1 MKFINLNNDRY
12 GIVEDNNACI
22 AKSLPIGTYELVRI
36 ESMAGENIYFQKIDD
51 MKVAEK
57 IYGSH
62 KDKCNMI
69 LESYNAM
76 NRSMGVIL
84 SGQKGSGKSLML
96 KMIARNSKLP
106 VIIVRS
112 YFPSLSSI
120 LDKITQ
126 ECVIVFDEFE
136 KNFSMLNKDNR
147 HDESSTEQ
155 GDLLSMFDGL
165 SSTKKLY
172 VITCNDVCGIN
183 EYYFDRPGRFH
194 YHITFTEPT
203 IEEVIEYF
211 ADKVKPERVLSEI
224 DIYALYNKYNMS
236 YDILRAI
243 AFEINMGRDISKVIK
258 DLNISRKFDYSCY
271 EARLELKDGR
281 IFSDTIEFD
290 VNACMVNNTRSEICT
305 EKYYATIRGKDITYN
320 AENKYFDV
328 KLSFCESKV
337 SKSSK
342 SAFESEDVKSMKLI
356 PVKTDRTD
364 LLKLK
369 MY

>member
-12 GIVEDNNACI
+12 GIVEDDNAYI
-22 AKSLPIGTYELVRI
+22 AKFLPIGTYELVRI

-51 MKVAEK
+51 MKATEK

-76 NRSMGVIL
+76 ERSMGVIL

-106 VIIVRS
+106 VIVVRS

-136 KNFSMLNKDNR
+136 KNFSMLNKNDCD
-147 HDESSTEQ
+147 DESSTEQ
-155 GDLLSMFDGL
+155 GNLLSMFDGL

-172 VITCNDVCGIN
+172 VITCNNIRGIN
-183 EYYFDRPGRFH
+183 KYYFDRPGRFH

-203 IEEVIEYF
+203 IEEVIEYL
-211 ADKVKPERVLSEI
+211 ADKVKSENMLPEK

-243 AFEINMGRDISKVIK
+243 AFEINMGRDIRKVIK
-258 DLNISRKFDYSCY
+258 DLNVSRRFGYSCY

-290 VNACMVNNTRSEICT
+290 VNACMVNNTRSDIYT
-305 EKYYATIRGKDITYN
+305 EKYYTTIRGKDITYN

-328 KLSFCESKV
+328 KLNSC
-337 SKSSK
+337 KSNV
-342 SAFESEDVKSMKLI
+342 FELEDIKSMKLI
-356 PVKTDRTD
+356 PVKTDNTD

-369 MY
+369 VY